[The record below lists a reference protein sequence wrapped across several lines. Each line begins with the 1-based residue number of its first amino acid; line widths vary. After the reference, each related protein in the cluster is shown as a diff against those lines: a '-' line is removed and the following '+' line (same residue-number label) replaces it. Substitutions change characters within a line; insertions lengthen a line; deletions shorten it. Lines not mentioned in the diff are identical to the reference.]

1 MVDRFFSLWALVIP
15 ITSVVLIPSVKG
27 TLPSYFFAMLSLLIG
42 IKYRRA
48 YPFSRLLKLSFV
60 FVLMIVISQFCVLIC
75 NEFLPDLILVDGTD
89 LRTIAFRSSL
99 LTQSIYLIP
108 CVLVY
113 IYTACFY
120 KPSWDKWIFAGGTI
134 LALYGIYEWGYFLLT
149 GENGDFLSNRWF
161 GDSDGTMNG
170 SLFQTLQLGGYS
182 VQRMKSL
189 VGEPSMYAYSML
201 AYWIY
206 ALHTGR
212 KKLAFFYFTTLLLS
226 TSTTMFVGVLMYGM
240 YWIYKYAKVKNIVFL
255 GIVGVAVTIFF
266 YDIIYDF
273 VDKMLLAKMYMENTS
288 GEARGANII
297 DALIMF
303 VNSPLPIEL
312 FGWGWGTI
320 RSTDFFSTLL
330 INTGVVGYFLWTLAV
345 LYPCVMKNNSYR
357 DEGIKIVLIIEYFV
371 MMISVPE
378 FSYMFY
384 WMFLGI
390 AYNSIRNCNAEY
402 TVAKI

>member
-1 MVDRFFSLWALVIP
+1 MVDRFFSLWAVVIP
-15 ITSVVLIPSVKG
+15 ITSVVLIPTVKG
-27 TLPSYFFAMLSLLIG
+27 TLPSYFFAMMSLIIG
-42 IKYRRA
+42 MKYRRE
-48 YPFSRLLKLSFV
+48 YPFGRLLKIAFIFV
-60 FVLMIVISQFCVLIC
+60 FMIIMSQFCVLIC
-75 NEFLPDLILVDGTD
+75 NDFLPDLILVDKTD
-89 LRTIAFRSSL
+89 LQMIAFRSSL

-134 LALYGIYEWGYFLLT
+134 LALYGIYEWGFFLVT

-182 VQRMKSL
+182 VQRLKSL

-206 ALHTGR
+206 ALHAGR
-212 KKLAFFYFTTLLLS
+212 KKLAMFYLATLLLS
-226 TSTTMFVGVLMYGM
+226 TSTTMFVGVMMYGI
-240 YWIYKYAKVKNIVFL
+240 YWLCKYGKVKNIVVL
-255 GIVGVAVTIFF
+255 GIAILAVTIFF

-288 GEARGANII
+288 GEERGSNVI
-297 DALIMF
+297 DSLTVFAD
-303 VNSPLPIEL
+303 SPLPIEL

-330 INTGVVGYFLWTLAV
+330 INTGLVGLVLWTMAV
-345 LYPCVMKNNSYR
+345 LYPCVIKGGSYR
-357 DEGIKIVLIIEYFV
+357 YEGIKIILIIEYFV
-371 MMISVPE
+371 MMVSVPE

-390 AYNSIRNCNAEY
+390 AYNDARKYKANNKVVEI
-402 TVAKI
+402 